1 MVSADPEAPSRQVVR
16 VERSTEALLDAAAD
30 LVAEGGLAAATF
42 AAIGERA
49 GYSRGLVTA
58 RFGSK
63 AGLVEALIKRV
74 WSALREAGI
83 VPLRRRATGLQ
94 SLIGLVEGIH
104 RQAVDNERDMRAMN
118 ALIFEAL
125 GADDALRERMAAFS
139 EAMRSEVADALR
151 RGIDDGS
158 VRSIADPV
166 RDAAVV
172 TSALL
177 GIAYQWL
184 LEADGFDVDA
194 AYDAL
199 RDHVRT
205 AFTPDP

>member
-1 MVSADPEAPSRQVVR
+1 MARADPEAPSRQVQR
-16 VERSTEALLDAAAD
+16 AERSTEALLDAAAE

-74 WSALREAGI
+74 WGALREAGI
-83 VPLRRRATGLQ
+83 VPLQRGATGLE
-94 SLIGLVEGIH
+94 SLIGLVEGIR
-104 RQAVDNERDMRAMN
+104 RQAVRDGRDMRAMN

-125 GADDALRERMAAFS
+125 RADDGLQERMAAFS
-139 EAMRSEVADALR
+139 GAMRSEVAEALR
-151 RGIDDGS
+151 RGIGDGS
-158 VRSIADPV
+158 VRSTADPERV
-166 RDAAVV
+166 AAVV

-177 GIAYQWL
+177 GVAYQWL
-184 LEADGFDVDA
+184 LEGDGFDVDA
-194 AYDAL
+194 AYGAL
-199 RDHVRT
+199 GDQVRI
-205 AFTPDP
+205 ALAPEP

>member
-1 MVSADPEAPSRQVVR
+1 MVRSDPEVPSRQELR
-16 VERSTEALLDAAAD
+16 AERSTEALLDAAAG
-30 LVAEGGLAAATF
+30 LVAEGGLAATTF

-63 AGLVEALIKRV
+63 TGLVDALIRRV
-74 WSALREAGI
+74 WNGLRAAGI
-83 VPLRRRATGLQ
+83 VPLRRRATGLE

-104 RQAVDNERDMRAMN
+104 GQAVENERDMRAMN

-125 GADDALRERMAAFS
+125 GADDGLRVRMAAFG
-139 EAMRSEVADALR
+139 EAMRTEVADALR

-158 VRSIADPV
+158 VRSIVDPG

-194 AYDAL
+194 AYGAL
-199 RDHVRT
+199 GDLVRT
-205 AFTPDP
+205 AFTAEP